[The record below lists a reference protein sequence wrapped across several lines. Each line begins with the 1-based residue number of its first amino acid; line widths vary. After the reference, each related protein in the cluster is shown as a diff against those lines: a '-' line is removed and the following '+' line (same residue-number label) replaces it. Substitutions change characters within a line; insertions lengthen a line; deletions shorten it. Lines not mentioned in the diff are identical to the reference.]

1 MREKRTEYFKRLAGS
16 PQPVV
21 FSVKRRVSF
30 SEVDVMGIVW
40 FGRYSLYFEE
50 AQRELGRRCGL
61 SYQDFYAARLSAPIV
76 EFHTDY
82 YRPLYLDE
90 EFSVKASL
98 VWSEGAKIYTEYL
111 IIKEDKS
118 IATFA
123 YTVQLLIDAKSKE
136 TCIISPELLERMRKR
151 WLNGELDCQK

>member
-1 MREKRTEYFKRLAGS
+1 MREKRTEYFLRLPGS
-16 PQPVV
+16 PKPLI

-50 AQRELGRRCGL
+50 AQRELGRYCGL
-61 SYQDFYAARLSAPIV
+61 SYQEFYKANLRAPIV

-82 YRPLYLDE
+82 YQPLYLDE
-90 EFSVKASL
+90 EFTIKASL

-123 YTVQLLIDAKSKE
+123 YTVQLLIDSNTKE
-136 TCIISPELLERMRKR
+136 TCIISPELLERLRKR
-151 WLNGELDCQK
+151 WLSGELDCRK

>member
-1 MREKRTEYFKRLAGS
+1 LRLKRTEYFKRIPGS
-16 PQPVV
+16 PKPLV
-21 FSVKRRVSF
+21 FTLKRRVSF

-50 AQRELGRRCGL
+50 AQRELGRRSGL
-61 SYQDFYAARLSAPIV
+61 SYQDFYEANLGAPIV

-82 YRPLYLDE
+82 YQPLYLDE
-90 EFSVKASL
+90 EFTIKASL

-111 IIKEDKS
+111 IIKEDQS
-118 IATFA
+118 VATFA
-123 YTVQLLIDAKSKE
+123 YSVQLLIDSQSKE
-136 TCIISPELLERMRKR
+136 TCIISPELLERSRKR